1 MTANEINHPQYHC
14 QHHCHKNIFLSYK
27 KKFKKMILRNTA
39 QGKLQ
44 QLWGLTDIKG
54 KPFVIVMTMMV
65 LLTSNEQ
72 FRKGNIGSWAF
83 N

>member
-1 MTANEINHPQYHC
+1 
-14 QHHCHKNIFLSYK
+14 
-27 KKFKKMILRNTA
+27 MILRNTA

-54 KPFVIVMTMMV
+54 KPFVIVMAMMV